1 MLLVIPLFFSECLI
15 EVVRTVLASHF
26 EEYILLLLICRHAV
40 PQFGYL
46 LQNGVFIQCRH
57 RAVEDDTSSAAS
69 RYPKAP
75 SILSRFTA
83 PSVAL
88 SVFGA

>member
-40 PQFGYL
+40 SQFGYL
-46 LQNGVFIQCRH
+46 LQNGVFI
-57 RAVEDDTSSAAS
+57 
-69 RYPKAP
+69 
-75 SILSRFTA
+75 
-83 PSVAL
+83 
-88 SVFGA
+88 